1 MLRLLNVLHSLSC
14 IQIMLYINFLQDDK
28 YLVECILSLF
38 VDCVACPRGRL
49 VSCVVYCQDHRHL
62 TFSYVTYTDG
72 DESWAEKQQHVLE
85 RARKRALGSSVMQE
99 LREEYFD
106 RPSEVSHRDV
116 AKATLV
122 QQLRHKEE

>member
-1 MLRLLNVLHSLSC
+1 VHFELIRRLFGLSKGHITSVLSYVPLGP
-14 IQIMLYINFLQDDK
+14 QTF
-28 YLVECILSLF
+28 
-38 VDCVACPRGRL
+38 
-49 VSCVVYCQDHRHL
+49 L
-62 TFSYVTYTDG
+62 TFACVTYTDG
-72 DESWAEKQQHVLE
+72 DESWAEKQQRVLE

-99 LREEYFD
+99 LQEEYFD